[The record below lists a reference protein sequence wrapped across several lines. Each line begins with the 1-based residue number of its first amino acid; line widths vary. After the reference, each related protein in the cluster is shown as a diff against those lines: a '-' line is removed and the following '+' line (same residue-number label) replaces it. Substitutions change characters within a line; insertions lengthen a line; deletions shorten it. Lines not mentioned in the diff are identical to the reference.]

1 MCGPKE
7 GRFSVLMA
15 ILHRVVVSNPV
26 QDVSKDVGPMDT
38 APKELLQVRVEQRVA
53 SSMHCTKLRLAVP
66 PRSFDGV
73 GVQRWV
79 IGIDEV
85 QPVVDNIMWRRKLV
99 VGLPAISDDVHSWTN
114 MLRNDGQ
121 QDSCSM
127 LAHLN
132 HHAQVQS
139 VKAHARPSR
148 LKKYM

>member
-1 MCGPKE
+1 MGRAHLHFSCDASKSKTYAASFLMCGPKE

-85 QPVVDNIMWRRKLV
+85 QYRHAPI
-99 VGLPAISDDVHSWTN
+99 PA
-114 MLRNDGQ
+114 G
-121 QDSCSM
+121 
-127 LAHLN
+127 
-132 HHAQVQS
+132 
-139 VKAHARPSR
+139 
-148 LKKYM
+148 